1 MFQQAPI
8 KVIFLCICEREV
20 WNLENDFIELVR
32 LVTTFTLH
40 GIYIG
45 TYKLIYN
52 TTRSIT
58 NQYDRLPQACGHTL
72 TKTPLI
78 SPGACQAKGR
88 LLIRSTDCV
97 FALKLQD
104 FFLGKAGYYDSCI
117 RLYCHDL
124 NIHSCVLAAQ
134 LPCTTTMTCSCSS
147 RIQQLQ
153 PGS

>member
-1 MFQQAPI
+1 M
-8 KVIFLCICEREV
+8 R
-20 WNLENDFIELVR
+20 NLENDFIEPSCIA
-32 LVTTFTLH
+32 TSFTLH

-45 TYKLIYN
+45 TYKLIYS

-58 NQYDRLPQACGHTL
+58 NRYDRLPQACGHTL

-78 SPGACQAKGR
+78 SPGACLAKER
-88 LLIRSTDCV
+88 LLIRPTDCV
-97 FALKLQD
+97 FALKLLD
-104 FFLGKAGYYDSCI
+104 LFLGKAGYYDSCI

-124 NIHSCVLAAQ
+124 NIHSSVLAAQ